1 MKTAVSLPDPLFK
14 EAEIA
19 ARNLGVSR
27 SRLVQMALEAYL
39 ERRREEELT
48 AEINRNIEKYGDPSD
63 GEEAWLEHSRQG
75 LAGLEQDE

>member
-63 GEEAWLEHSRQG
+63 GEEAWLGHSRLV